1 MTRRKECIP
10 LAFRE
15 LRYFCGEA
23 FKSIFY
29 NILMTLASVITVT
42 GCLLFLGFFT
52 LFSSNLSYIADQI
65 KEECKIVAYINPD
78 LSEAEARS
86 IGSAILSV
94 QNVSGADFETKA
106 EAFEGAKKMLGNSRI
121 SLEGMEKDGFLR
133 ASYSVSV
140 KNLEKSAETA
150 QALRSVGGVQEV
162 KEQQDITD
170 AVLSTTSVIKIA
182 LMVAMILLA
191 LIAVFII
198 SNTIKLA
205 VFAREKEI
213 HIMKYI
219 GATDS
224 FIRWPFIIEGIFV
237 GLVGGLI
244 SLFACMA
251 IYGGITSAIAN
262 SPWFPFTLRSFGN
275 ISGTLTLLLLI
286 FGAIMGALGS
296 IIAVR
301 RHLKV

>member
-1 MTRRKECIP
+1 M
-10 LAFRE
+10 AFRE
-15 LRYFCGEA
+15 LRYFCSEA

-65 KEECKIVAYINPD
+65 KEECKIVAYIDPA
-78 LSEAEARS
+78 LSEAEAKSVGSS
-86 IGSAILSV
+86 ILAV
-94 QNVSGADFETKA
+94 PNVSGAEFESKA
-106 EAFEGAKKMLGNSRI
+106 QAFEGAKKMLGSSRI
-121 SLEGMEKDGFLR
+121 SLDGMEKDGFLR
-133 ASYSVSV
+133 ASYAVSC
-140 KNLEKSAETA
+140 KDLEKSAETA
-150 QALRSVGGVQEV
+150 QALRTVGGVQEV

-170 AVLSTTSVIKIA
+170 AVLSTTSVIKVALVIA
-182 LMVAMILLA
+182 MALLA

-237 GLVGGLI
+237 GLVGGAV
-244 SLFACMA
+244 SLFSCMA

-262 SPWFPFTLRSFGN
+262 SPFFPFTLRSFGN
-275 ISGTLTLLLLI
+275 ISGTLTLILLI

>member
-1 MTRRKECIP
+1 
-10 LAFRE
+10 
-15 LRYFCGEA
+15 
-23 FKSIFY
+23 
-29 NILMTLASVITVT
+29 MTLASVITVT

-52 LFSSNLSYIADQI
+52 LFSSNLSFLSDQI
-65 KEECKIVAYINPD
+65 KSECKIVAYIDPA
-78 LSEAEARS
+78 LSEAEAKS
-86 IGSAILSV
+86 IASSILATS
-94 QNVSGADFETKA
+94 NVSGADFETKE
-106 EAFEGAKKMLGNSRI
+106 EAFEGAKKMLGSSRI
-121 SLEGMEKDGFLR
+121 SLDGMEKDGFLR

-140 KNLEKSAETA
+140 KKLDKAAETA
-150 QALRSVGGVQEV
+150 EKLRSIGGIQEV

-170 AVLSTTSVIKIA
+170 AVISTTSVIKIA
-182 LMVAMILLA
+182 LMIAMALLA

-213 HIMKYI
+213 HIMKYV

-237 GLVGGLI
+237 GLVGGLV
-244 SLFACMA
+244 SLFSCMA
-251 IYGGITSAIAN
+251 LYGGITSAVAK
-262 SPWFPFTLRSFGN
+262 SRWFPFDLRSFGE

>member
-1 MTRRKECIP
+1 M
-10 LAFRE
+10 AFRE
-15 LRYFCGEA
+15 LRYFCSEA

-29 NILMTLASVITVT
+29 NILMTLASVVTVT

-52 LFSSNLSYIADQI
+52 LFSTNLSYIADQI
-65 KEECKIVAYINPD
+65 KEECKIVAYVDPS
-78 LSEAEARS
+78 LSDTETAA
-86 IGSAILSV
+86 IGAKLLEV
-94 QNVSGADFETKA
+94 QNVSGADLETK
-106 EAFEGAKKMLGNSRI
+106 EQAFEGAKKMLGTSRI
-121 SLEGMEKDGFLR
+121 SLDGMEKDGFLR
-133 ASYSVSV
+133 ASYTVSV
-140 KNLEKSAETA
+140 KDLEDSAQTA
-150 QALRSVGGVQEV
+150 EALRGVKGVQEV

-182 LMVAMILLA
+182 LVIAMALLA

-219 GATDS
+219 GATDW
-224 FIRWPFIIEGIFV
+224 FIRWPFIIEGIIV
-237 GLVGGLI
+237 GLFGGLI
-244 SLFACMA
+244 SLFACMG
-251 IYGGITSAIAN
+251 IYGALIRAVSGS
-262 SPWFPFTLRSFGN
+262 SWFPFTLHSFGH
-275 ISGTLTLLLLI
+275 ISGTLTLLLLL
-286 FGAIMGALGS
+286 FGALMGALGS